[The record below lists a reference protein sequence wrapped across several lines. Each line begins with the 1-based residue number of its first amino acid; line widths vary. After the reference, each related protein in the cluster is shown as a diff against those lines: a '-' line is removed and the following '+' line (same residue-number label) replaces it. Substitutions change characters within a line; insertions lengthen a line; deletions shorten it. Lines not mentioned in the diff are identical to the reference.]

1 MTTDDPIDLE
11 LEAARKA
18 QDAGREETLA
28 EAKGVV
34 AAFARLAA
42 RDPGVAGMVLDALP
56 RRPGP
61 PAAGPARA
69 DDPPT

>member
-1 MTTDDPIDLE
+1 MPTVIDLE
-11 LEAARKA
+11 MEAARRA

-28 EAKGVV
+28 EAKRVV

-42 RDPGVAGMVLDALP
+42 LDPGVAGMVLDALP

-61 PAAGPARA
+61 PVAEPTGT
-69 DDPPT
+69 DD